1 MSYTY
6 NKCQRITAYND
17 NLNVIC
23 RMPEHIILTEFGED
37 AITKPKICATIKKEK
52 IVEKREKKNTV
63 QTINCMT
70 VTRAAIRRRVKPLSE
85 AWHICHEKKVYLE
98 GTDNPE

>member
-6 NKCQRITAYND
+6 NKCQQITAYND

-37 AITKPKICATIKKEK
+37 AITKPKICATIKKGK
-52 IVEKREKKNTV
+52 IVEKREKKHCTNNQLHDSDTSSY
-63 QTINCMT
+63 
-70 VTRAAIRRRVKPLSE
+70 KEKSE
-85 AWHICHEKKVYLE
+85 AIIRGMAHLS
-98 GTDNPE
+98 